1 MSEGKEIKEEERKQY
16 VNEGGGYCPYCK
28 SHQYE
33 GGSLD
38 FECGNIYQTM
48 LCNECGESWVD
59 CYTLS
64 NVLE

>member
-1 MSEGKEIKEEERKQY
+1 MPELNQEKIDKY
-16 VNEGGGYCPYCK
+16 VEDQGGYCPYCK

-38 FECGNIYQTM
+38 FEAGSIYQKMT
-48 LCNECGESWVD
+48 CNDCGAGWVD